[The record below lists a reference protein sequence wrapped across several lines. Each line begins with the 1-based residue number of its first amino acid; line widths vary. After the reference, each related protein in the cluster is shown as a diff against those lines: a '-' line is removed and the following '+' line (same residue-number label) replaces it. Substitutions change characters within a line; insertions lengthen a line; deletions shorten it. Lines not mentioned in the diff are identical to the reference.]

1 MACLEPEVEYPKKKD
16 ETVQKDEAV
25 QEEAFLE
32 VEDPGAVSSE
42 DKFVNVVGSSLN
54 YVSWMRESL
63 GPFCADKSS
72 LKGAE

>member
-1 MACLEPEVEYPKKKD
+1 MACLEPEFDYPKKKD
-16 ETVQKDEAV
+16 ESL

-42 DKFVNVVGSSLN
+42 DKFVNIVGSSLN

-63 GPFCADKSS
+63 GPFCADKNS